1 MFGIAQNQPAFS
13 MLIKRT
19 KEIGD
24 DLHIMF
30 FLPPTSPTA
39 VIMFLERREG
49 DVSMNCVFELILDSG
64 GNQSQIVHLFFIFI
78 SVLASLLL
86 CFRLFL
92 CLN

>member
-1 MFGIAQNQPAFS
+1 MFGIAQNQRAFS

-49 DVSMNCVFELILDSG
+49 DVSMNCVLELIAQSG
-64 GNQSQIVHLFFIFI
+64 ANQSHIVHLCFIFI